1 MSDDLSRERAKALN
15 QARALARS
23 GLHANHQSVVDALRD
38 SDAFEKAR
46 RWFEDARFKTQLNQ
60 ICVHAREM
68 QELRAQP
75 IRARVRGRTG
85 LSADVSC
92 PAHQSEATA

>member
-1 MSDDLSRERAKALN
+1 MSGDLSRQRAKALN

-23 GLHANHQSVVDALRD
+23 GLHANHQSVVDALRG
-38 SDAFEKAR
+38 SDVLKDAR

-60 ICVHAREM
+60 LCVHARKM

-75 IRARVRGRTG
+75 TRSRGQGRVP
-85 LSADVSC
+85 SADASP
-92 PAHQSEATA
+92 PARHSEVMA